1 MKWYGAQLMT
11 AAVLPTS
18 LLQLLGKHSPSY
30 APHYPPSDN
39 SDHGPMACLAMHGLG
54 IDWNRIE
61 EFANRYSKRLVAS
74 SPAQASI
81 RADDWENHIGR
92 RESYLALVKFFE
104 SEIIRDGWETVEGR
118 YLPRLMSGWVKDA
131 FHPLIRLGY
140 GIEFN
145 GVSEIAAGLAYLVI
159 TGDDPRLA
167 SIATRTPLQSA
178 DYGYLKALQSMR
190 DPAFAQ
196 GSFNSRYRRIGDSA
210 AVHPTGGSPKMV
222 MRDVTRECLEVF
234 HATHDFFALH
244 LVTGS
249 HAFLVCAPWA
259 GPESERVYSAGIAI
273 AYLAIGAPD
282 FNELPHASAVL
293 PIAEHARLND
303 EHDIKIAYTCQ
314 SLAKAYSNP
323 TYTWSAVQYLTPR
336 LGGSA

>member
-1 MKWYGAQLMT
+1 MT

-18 LLQLLGKHSPSY
+18 LLQLLGTHSASY

-54 IDWNRIE
+54 INWSRIE
-61 EFANRYSKRLVAS
+61 EFANRYSERLVAAT
-74 SPAQASI
+74 PAQESI
-81 RADDWENHIGR
+81 GSDHWENHIGHR
-92 RESYLALVKFFE
+92 KSYLALVEFFE
-104 SEIIRDGWETVEGR
+104 SEIIRDGWETVVGR
-118 YLPRLMSGWVKDA
+118 YLPRLISGWVQDA

-145 GVSEIAAGLAYLVI
+145 VVSEIAAGLAYLVI
-159 TGDDPRLA
+159 TGDDPQLA
-167 SIATRTPLQSA
+167 SIATRAPVKSA
-178 DYGYLKALQSMR
+178 SYGYLKSLQSMR

-210 AVHPTGGSPKMV
+210 AVHPAGGDPNMM
-222 MRDVTRECLEVF
+222 MREVSRECLEVF
-234 HATHDFFALH
+234 NATHDFFALH

-259 GPESERVYSAGIAI
+259 GLGWEPLYSAGIAV

-282 FNELPHASAVL
+282 FNELPHASSVQ
-293 PIAEHARLND
+293 PIAELARLND
-303 EHDIKIAYTCQ
+303 EHDMKIAYTCQ
-314 SLAKAYSNP
+314 ALAKAHSDP
-323 TYTWSAVQYLTPR
+323 TYIWAAVQYLTPR
-336 LGGSA
+336 FGGSPEL